1 MTGNEWLMILGMMGV
16 TFGIRYF
23 LFALADRVT
32 LPRVVEGS
40 LRYIPPAVLIAL
52 ILPAVLLPKGEFHFS
67 YANPYLVSAVIAT
80 GAGVLTKNLLATI
93 TIGLV
98 AFFAHKGINL
108 L

>member
-1 MTGNEWLMILGMMGV
+1 MILGMMGV

-23 LFALADRVT
+23 LFALADWIT

-40 LRYIPPAVLIAL
+40 LQYIPPAVLIAL
-52 ILPAVLLPKGEFHFS
+52 TLPAVLLPKGEFHLS
-67 YANPYLVSAVIAT
+67 HTNPYFVSAIIAT

-93 TIGLV
+93 TIGLF
-98 AFFAHKGINL
+98 AFFVHKGINL